1 MTRQPVYVTGMG
13 CLCAPGT
20 SVPEAMAALYRGK
33 RHAQKP
39 QNFTTT
45 LDQEYPAFEIPEPV
59 GHDDGKVTRT
69 TLFTMVALQEALD
82 QAKLDLSFLQK
93 KRVGVAIGT
102 SVGCTLNNEPY
113 YRQYKQGLLPDHT
126 AIDIYLQNN
135 PALYISRIY
144 DLTGPTA
151 TVANACSSGT
161 DAIGLAKSWLD
172 NDQCDLVIAGGADE
186 LSRITY
192 LGFISLLVTS
202 TELCRPFDRDRKGLN
217 LGEGAGILIME
228 HPSSAAQR
236 SASLLASVNGF
247 GTYADAYH
255 PTAPHP
261 EGTGLRRAINQALKQ
276 AGLTAEQIGFVNAH
290 GTSTQNNDE
299 VEGKVIADLF
309 GPDIPV
315 VSTKSYTGHTLGA
328 AGAIEAIF
336 TICGLTDQ
344 KIPAT
349 PGFENPDPQCLVTP
363 AKQNLPVQAE
373 FALSNSLA
381 FGGNNSAL
389 ILGRVC

>member
-20 SVPEAMAALYRGK
+20 SVPAAMASLYRGL
-33 RHAQKP
+33 RRAQKP

-45 LDQEYPAFEIPEPV
+45 LDQGYPAFEILEPV
-59 GHDDGKVTRT
+59 GQNDEMVTRT
-69 TLFTMVALQEALD
+69 TQLTLVALQEALR

-93 KRVGVAIGT
+93 KRVGIAIGT

-113 YRQYKQGLLPDHT
+113 YRQYKQGLFPDHQ
-126 AIDIYLQNN
+126 AIDIYLHNN
-135 PALYISRIY
+135 PALYISRTFG
-144 DLTGPTA
+144 LTGPAA

-228 HPSSAAQR
+228 HSSSAGER
-236 SASLLASVNGF
+236 GASILASVNGF
-247 GTYADAYH
+247 GTFADAYH

-261 EGTGLRRAINQALKQ
+261 EGTGLRRAIDQALKQ
-276 AGLTAEQIGFVNAH
+276 AGLTASQIGFINAH

-309 GPDIPV
+309 GTDIPV

-328 AGAIEAIF
+328 AGAIEAVF
-336 TICGLTDQ
+336 TIRGLTDQ

-349 PGFENPDPQCLVTP
+349 PGFETPDPQCMVTP
-363 AKQNLPVQAE
+363 AKQNLKVQAE

-389 ILGRVC
+389 ILGRVS